1 MKRHDSTPHATGV
14 TRRQFVKASAAA
26 VAGAMLT
33 REMLAPAA
41 YAAGSDTLKV
51 GLIGCGGRGTGAAK
65 EALAADPGA
74 VLTAMGDVFNDR
86 LQNSLQTLKEAQ
98 PERVQVDPDRQFV
111 GFDAY
116 QKVIDSGVDVVL
128 LAAPPHFRPA
138 HLKAAVLAGKH
149 VFCEKPMA
157 VDAPGV
163 RSILASAEEASKR
176 NLSLLA
182 GFCWRYS
189 DAERATFQ
197 RIIDGAL
204 GRIVS
209 AHTAY
214 HASPLQQF
222 PRQPGWTDM
231 EWQLRNWFHFT
242 WLSGDHIV
250 EQACHSIDKIA
261 WALGGRLPIKATA
274 LGGRQARSGAESGN
288 VYDHFSVIYE
298 YDDGLRC
305 FHTCRQMADCPF
317 DNTDYFVGTEAVCRI
332 DGWKP
337 RHEIRSHAGELK
349 WSYDGQRRDMYQN
362 EHDALFAAIR
372 SGRPINDGQWM
383 AHSTL
388 MAIMGRMAAYT
399 GQTITWEQALNSEE
413 KLGPPTYDF
422 GDLPVEPVAVPGQTK
437 FV

>member
-1 MKRHDSTPHATGV
+1 L
-14 TRRQFVKASAAA
+14 
-26 VAGAMLT
+26 AGAVLT
-33 REMLAPAA
+33 RELLAPTV
-41 YAAGSDTLKV
+41 YAAGSDTLKI

-65 EALAADPGA
+65 EALAGDSGTL
-74 VLTAMGDVFNDR
+74 LTAMGDVFSDR
-86 LQNSLQTLKEAQ
+86 LQGSFKALSEAR
-98 PERVQVDPDRQFV
+98 PEQVKVGADHQFI

-128 LAAPPHFRPA
+128 LTTPPHFRPA
-138 HLKAAVLAGKH
+138 HLKAAIAAGKH

-163 RSILASAEEASKR
+163 RSILASAEEAKR
-176 NLSLLA
+176 RDLCLVA

-197 RIIDGAL
+197 KIVDGAL

-209 AHTAY
+209 AHTTY
-214 HASPLQQF
+214 HASPLAQF
-222 PRQPGWTDM
+222 PRQPGWSDM

-242 WLSGDHIV
+242 WLSGDHIA

-261 WALGGRLPIKATA
+261 WALGGRLPVKATA
-274 LGGRQARSGAESGN
+274 LGGRQARTGAESGN
-288 VYDHFSVIYE
+288 VYDHFSVVYE

-317 DNTDYFVGTEAVCRI
+317 DNTDYFVGTEAVCHI

-337 RHEIRSHAGELK
+337 LHEIKTHAGETR
-349 WSYDGQRRDMYQN
+349 WSYDGQRRNMYQN

-372 SGRPINDGQWM
+372 SGQPINDGQWM

-399 GQTITWEQALNSEE
+399 GQTLTWEQALNSQEDLTPAKYE
-413 KLGPPTYDF
+413 F
-422 GDLPVEPVAVPGQTK
+422 GDLPVTPVAIPGRTK
-437 FV
+437 FL